1 MEEFAVIRVSDT
13 GPGIGDNDRQNVF
26 YPFFTTKKRGSG
38 VGLAVARK
46 IVEGHRG
53 MIDVDNLP
61 RGGAVFT
68 VRLPMV
74 RGATRI

>member
-1 MEEFAVIRVSDT
+1 MIRVTDT
-13 GPGIGDNDRQNVF
+13 GPGISASDRQNVF
-26 YPFFTTKKRGSG
+26 YPFFTTKERGSG
-38 VGLAVARK
+38 VGLSVARK

-61 RGGAVFT
+61 HGGAVFT

-74 RGATRI
+74 RDATRT